1 MAARAR
7 SFLKT
12 PAASPAPRTSIG
24 AVVPAWLEPRLG
36 RADLRV
42 LDVRADA
49 PPAEASGTRLRHGG
63 TVELRPFAHLGGPAG
78 WNMARDRH
86 RSSRGRGPSASY
98 ASGHLPGAVAL
109 DVRAQLFD
117 DAGEVVSAPEMAMVM
132 SGLGVGDAHTIVLV
146 DDGRPEAAL
155 AAAWALVRYGHRDVH
170 VLEGGFTRWI
180 GEGRAVTREVV
191 RHPPASFTAK
201 VPS

>member
-7 SFLKT
+7 SFPKSPFAN
-12 PAASPAPRTSIG
+12 PAPPRTSLG

-42 LDVRADA
+42 LDVRT
-49 PPAEASGTRLRHGG
+49 G
-63 TVELRPFAHLGGPAG
+63 
-78 WNMARDRH
+78 
-86 RSSRGRGPSASY
+86 GPSAAY

-109 DVRAQLFD
+109 DVRALLFD
-117 DAGEVVSAPEMAMVM
+117 EAGEVVSAPEMAMVM

-170 VLEGGFTRWI
+170 VLEGGFSRWI

-191 RHPPASFTAK
+191 RHAPASFTAK